1 MCNKFFEKG
10 QTKALWR
17 VASILLVAIHIY
29 MYGGVASVSAAV
41 MTSPNFRMEIDS
53 INIGGVR
60 QSSTNYFAEET
71 IGEIGTGKILGSTF
85 NLFGGFLL
93 PAVVGVAPPPPPPPP
108 GGGGGG
114 NPPFL
119 TGLQIL
125 DIVMQSITADT
136 ATVSWRTNKL
146 ASFELHYGIDIGYGN
161 TTQADDFQTSRT
173 GVLSSLSP
181 DTTYHFEIVAEA
193 EDGESVTSGD
203 QTFETLP
210 VPGFEPPLNISNFE
224 AIGEDE
230 QIRLQWENP
239 PTTEFQGVR
248 LVRKTEFYPVHP
260 SDGELAYDGVEE
272 AALDTDLQNGV
283 RYYYTGFAYDT
294 DGNFAS
300 GMISSAI
307 PQKIIPGI
315 PPPTVPPEP
324 PQPPVIPPELVPPGL
339 LDLDLL
345 DFDFIQEGEK
355 LPIIDG
361 KVKVKPLKPLTISIN
376 YEKLPEV
383 LKTILVTL
391 SDKDDKI
398 FPFLLRVN
406 DEKTRYLATLAPPDP
421 GRYTINFTVVD
432 FKNQGL
438 KKVTGNL
445 EITPAPTVPS
455 GPEPTPAP
463 EAAT

>member
-1 MCNKFFEKG
+1 
-10 QTKALWR
+10 
-17 VASILLVAIHIY
+17 
-29 MYGGVASVSAAV
+29 
-41 MTSPNFRMEIDS
+41 
-53 INIGGVR
+53 
-60 QSSTNYFAEET
+60 
-71 IGEIGTGKILGSTF
+71 
-85 NLFGGFLL
+85 
-93 PAVVGVAPPPPPPPP
+93 
-108 GGGGGG
+108 
-114 NPPFL
+114 
-119 TGLQIL
+119 
-125 DIVMQSITADT
+125 MQSITADT

-146 ASFELHYGIDIGYGN
+146 ASFELHYGINTSYGN
-161 TTQADDFQTSRT
+161 TIQADDFQTSRT
-173 GVLSSLSP
+173 GVLGSLSP

-248 LVRKTEFYPVHP
+248 IIRNTEFYPVHP

-315 PPPTVPPEP
+315 LPPTVPSDP
-324 PQPPVIPPELVPPGL
+324 PQPPLIPPELVPPGL

-345 DFDFIQEGEK
+345 DFDFIQGGEK

-361 KVKVKPLKPLTISIN
+361 KVRAKPLEPLTISIN

-391 SDKDDKI
+391 RDKDDKI

-421 GRYTINFTVVD
+421 GKYPINFTVVD

-445 EITPAPTVPS
+445 EIS
-455 GPEPTPAP
+455 QLEQPEPTPVP
-463 EAAT
+463 KTATYIWKVLLSLLLLLLFAILILVTAKYVQRKFAEKADNVKAGKKPKFQK